1 MKYPNIGH
9 VCKLLFLGAS
19 VVQYGTSKNRNSTI
33 YFVQPLAQLTE
44 AASGAL
50 LPALIVGVDAAA
62 AAVVVEVTM
71 AEKHQLPLP
80 APTASPGR
88 KADGT
93 EATCPCPR
101 CLEDIPGMKESVLKS
116 SADLTKREGS

>member
-1 MKYPNIGH
+1 MTK
-9 VCKLLFLGAS
+9 
-19 VVQYGTSKNRNSTI
+19 
-33 YFVQPLAQLTE
+33 

-50 LPALIVGVDAAA
+50 LTALIVAVDAAA
-62 AAVVVEVTM
+62 AAAAVEVTM
-71 AEKHQLPLP
+71 AEKPQLPLP
-80 APTASPGR
+80 APTATPGQ

-116 SADLTKREGS
+116 SADLTKREGGSLFRRAVIYLPKIG

>member
-1 MKYPNIGH
+1 MTK
-9 VCKLLFLGAS
+9 
-19 VVQYGTSKNRNSTI
+19 
-33 YFVQPLAQLTE
+33 
-44 AASGAL
+44 AASDAL
-50 LPALIVGVDAAA
+50 LTALIVAVDAAA
-62 AAVVVEVTM
+62 AAVEVTM

-80 APTASPGR
+80 APTATPVQ

-116 SADLTKREGS
+116 SADLTTREDKPLSACCYLLAKNRIGKERGRKRENIREKEEKGRHR